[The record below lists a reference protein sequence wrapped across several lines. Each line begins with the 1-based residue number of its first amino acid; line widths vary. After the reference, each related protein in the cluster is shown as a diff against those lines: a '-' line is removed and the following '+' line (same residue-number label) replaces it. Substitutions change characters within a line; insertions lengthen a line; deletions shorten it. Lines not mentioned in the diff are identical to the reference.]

1 MRVQVDSAGECSL
14 WQPQLRALANG
25 TARRTQTPELL
36 DESFEY
42 VHSLTDERVKNREAT
57 DLDVMGN
64 MGLLTYTLWNDTHK
78 GSHGSDYVFRLY
90 CAREDLHPDADV
102 YSRLSADGDALGD
115 EAGLKQGDDDA
126 VKAADE
132 GEESG
137 ECADT
142 DEMESTSGSPTG
154 AEPPAWALLAQS
166 EVMGLS
172 GGRQA
177 AMRAR
182 LSRLQARRAARAAT
196 EDTAQL
202 SRLAAEVVAL
212 LHEEADALSEA
223 EIRSLEGVAE
233 LLAQADEVE
242 DDPDSSSSAA
252 VDEALVQALVAGI
265 TTGHA

>member
-132 GEESG
+132 GE
-137 ECADT
+137 
-142 DEMESTSGSPTG
+142 
-154 AEPPAWALLAQS
+154 
-166 EVMGLS
+166 
-172 GGRQA
+172 
-177 AMRAR
+177 AR
-182 LSRLQARRAARAAT
+182 PRR
-196 EDTAQL
+196 
-202 SRLAAEVVAL
+202 
-212 LHEEADALSEA
+212 
-223 EIRSLEGVAE
+223 
-233 LLAQADEVE
+233 AQADEKP
-242 DDPDSSSSAA
+242 DDGPG
-252 VDEALVQALVAGI
+252 VLEREPLG
-265 TTGHA
+265 